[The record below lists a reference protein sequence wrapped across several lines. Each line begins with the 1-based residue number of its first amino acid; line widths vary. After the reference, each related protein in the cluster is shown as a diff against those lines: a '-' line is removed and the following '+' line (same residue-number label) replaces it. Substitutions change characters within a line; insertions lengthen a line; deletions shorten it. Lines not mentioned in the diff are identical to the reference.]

1 MRFKK
6 IVFGLILSLLL
17 AFPAYASEI
26 TPISVGDTRSQ
37 SDIILRA
44 SGGYDVTTT
53 ITLGPGQTSCYFGR
67 NIYKFSQCYGTVTVY
82 ANAGTTVHY
91 DFRPMDGSGT
101 DAVLF
106 VFADGANGYITSA
119 HIDNGPT
126 SETGITYSY
135 KFDGKQQVHTYTLG
149 SRDMQNR
156 HNKGQAEYDSAGLW
170 GMTTHKCQVVVKQ
183 NPATCKHTASSWQ
196 TNDTSHWQTCV
207 NCGQQFNQ
215 GSHTPGADGNC
226 TSCGEVCHTHSWSL
240 SQGDSGY
247 HWQVCS
253 CGHTQNTAPHTW
265 QFVSNSATCINPGVE
280 TTRCTV
286 CGRTETET
294 SQPLGHD
301 KVFVRESEATCT
313 EPAKKYYSCS
323 RCHLTIIDEIGDPLG
338 HDFQPKW
345 YPVGQWQDVY
355 WQDTCT
361 RCGLVQGDRHYKEV
375 PVNFITID
383 YHTKEELQR
392 VTKLV
397 TFDSIV
403 RGDSLGTKNETFN
416 GVEYRY
422 HGATGLD
429 NQLFARPDLDVYRYM
444 VKHKYT
450 IYFNPNGGEGEMTP
464 ITLTYGSRVTLPAN
478 TFTRTGYNFIGW
490 SKTPTGS
497 ADYPDKY
504 WSENDLR
511 SQAEAG
517 EKCDL
522 YAIWEGKTVV
532 VSFENGVG
540 ETPTPIRVTYDQP
553 YGKLPTPTM
562 DTGFRFKGWKY
573 TEINNDTD
581 EVIRQFSVTPD
592 TIVTVA
598 DDHVLTA
605 DYAESAIKITF
616 VAPSKVQVIYAISGY
631 AVSPPFVPNEEGK
644 NFIHWS
650 LSEGGEAFDFNT
662 PIEED
667 TTFYAVFESKQVTC
681 TLVDYGVKKYYY
693 PAKIGELPVPEQ
705 PGQRFVGWFWDE
717 ACKQPVSATE
727 SIPLNDFSLYPK
739 FTEGNYILSLNTSAQ
754 KWEMKYGD
762 TIPTLPIPKKGGATF
777 KYWEYEG
784 EQVKAGDIYKWSK
797 DVQLIARW
805 DGLKYVI
812 TFPNGTT
819 KVVED
824 GNAIGS
830 MPTPPDKVGMSF
842 ITYVDQD
849 GIPVNSGTIPDR
861 DLQLDYKYGYNQI
874 SLELIDD
881 SYSQTVIREA
891 GELLNDLPTR
901 SKPGYTFLGWS
912 QNPGGTTT
920 IGPLYVNTKLYAVY
934 SADYQDIYLE
944 DLNRIIKRKTDDTV
958 GALPDSHKDGFRFDY
973 WTYNGKKVT
982 SDTKVPAGGMTLVPH
997 YTELNTDP
1005 TDTVEVR
1012 FWCDGIKIN
1021 TIDLIRGNL
1030 IHNPGS
1036 PAISIVE
1043 PDRHF
1048 LYWTTSEGGTDRYE
1062 FEQYVDQDLDLYAKW
1077 SN

>member
-6 IVFGLILSLLL
+6 IVFGLILSLML

-26 TPISVGDTRSQ
+26 IPISVDNAGVNSIIQPRGSHQWSGDGYPFPPYQYTTSAPQTSGINGNVTFTLNPGETIRINASYGRQSSFISLRS
-37 SDIILRA
+37 
-44 SGGYDVTTT
+44 SGGLPYKYAQDYYHSNTSTSHVAGHAWFVTMDNT
-53 ITLGPGQTSCYFGR
+53 
-67 NIYKFSQCYGTVTVY
+67 
-82 ANAGTTVHY
+82 AGDKVVQLFMPAHEE
-91 DFRPMDGSGT
+91 GSESE
-101 DAVLF
+101 
-106 VFADGANGYITSA
+106 GYIRVP
-119 HIDNGPT
+119 D
-126 SETGITYSY
+126 TYY
-135 KFDGKQQVHTYTLG
+135 NVTL
-149 SRDMQNR
+149 R
-156 HNKGQAEYDSAGLW
+156 
-170 GMTTHKCQVVVKQ
+170 
-183 NPATCKHTASSWQ
+183 PA
-196 TNDTSHWQTCV
+196 
-207 NCGQQFNQ
+207 
-215 GSHTPGADGNC
+215 
-226 TSCGEVCHTHSWSL
+226 HTHSWSL

-253 CGHTQNTAPHTW
+253 CGHSQNKAPHQW

-517 EKCDL
+517 ERCDL

-616 VAPSKVQVIYAISGY
+616 VAPSKVQVIDAISGY
-631 AVSPPFVPNEEGK
+631 TVSPPFVPNEEGK

-754 KWEMKYGD
+754 KWEMK
-762 TIPTLPIPKKGGATF
+762 
-777 KYWEYEG
+777 
-784 EQVKAGDIYKWSK
+784 
-797 DVQLIARW
+797 
-805 DGLKYVI
+805 
-812 TFPNGTT
+812 
-819 KVVED
+819 
-824 GNAIGS
+824 
-830 MPTPPDKVGMSF
+830 
-842 ITYVDQD
+842 
-849 GIPVNSGTIPDR
+849 
-861 DLQLDYKYGYNQI
+861 
-874 SLELIDD
+874 
-881 SYSQTVIREA
+881 
-891 GELLNDLPTR
+891 
-901 SKPGYTFLGWS
+901 
-912 QNPGGTTT
+912 
-920 IGPLYVNTKLYAVY
+920 
-934 SADYQDIYLE
+934 
-944 DLNRIIKRKTDDTV
+944 
-958 GALPDSHKDGFRFDY
+958 
-973 WTYNGKKVT
+973 
-982 SDTKVPAGGMTLVPH
+982 
-997 YTELNTDP
+997 
-1005 TDTVEVR
+1005 
-1012 FWCDGIKIN
+1012 
-1021 TIDLIRGNL
+1021 
-1030 IHNPGS
+1030 
-1036 PAISIVE
+1036 
-1043 PDRHF
+1043 
-1048 LYWTTSEGGTDRYE
+1048 
-1062 FEQYVDQDLDLYAKW
+1062 
-1077 SN
+1077 

>member
-6 IVFGLILSLLL
+6 IVFGLILSLML

-26 TPISVGDTRSQ
+26 IPISVDNAGVNSIIQPRGSHQWSGDGYPFPPYQYTTSAPQTNGINGNVTFTLNPGETIRINARYGSQ
-37 SDIILRA
+37 SCFISLRS
-44 SGGYDVTTT
+44 SGGLPYKYAQDYYRSDTSTSHVAGHAWFVTMDNT
-53 ITLGPGQTSCYFGR
+53 
-67 NIYKFSQCYGTVTVY
+67 
-82 ANAGTTVHY
+82 AGDKVVQLFMPAHKE
-91 DFRPMDGSGT
+91 GSESE
-101 DAVLF
+101 
-106 VFADGANGYITSA
+106 GYIRVP
-119 HIDNGPT
+119 D
-126 SETGITYSY
+126 TYY
-135 KFDGKQQVHTYTLG
+135 NVTL
-149 SRDMQNR
+149 R
-156 HNKGQAEYDSAGLW
+156 
-170 GMTTHKCQVVVKQ
+170 
-183 NPATCKHTASSWQ
+183 PA
-196 TNDTSHWQTCV
+196 
-207 NCGQQFNQ
+207 
-215 GSHTPGADGNC
+215 
-226 TSCGEVCHTHSWSL
+226 HTHSWSL
-240 SQGDSGY
+240 SQGNSGY

-286 CGRTETET
+286 CGRTETEA

-323 RCHLTIIDEIGDPLG
+323 RCHLTIIDDIGDPLG

-517 EKCDL
+517 ERCDL

-605 DYAESAIKITF
+605 DYAESVIKITF
-616 VAPSKVQVIYAISGY
+616 VAPSKVQVIDAISGY
-631 AVSPPFVPNEEGK
+631 TVSPPFVPNEEGK

-762 TIPTLPIPKKGGATF
+762 TIPTLPTPKKSGATF

-944 DLNRIIKRKTDDTV
+944 DLDRIIKRKTDDTV

-1030 IHNPGS
+1030 IHDPGS
-1036 PAISIVE
+1036 PAISIIE

-1048 LYWTTSEGGTDRYE
+1048 LYWTTSEGGTERYE

>member
-53 ITLGPGQTSCYFGR
+53 ITLGPGQTSCYFGS

-91 DFRPMDGSGT
+91 DFRPMGGSGT

-106 VFADGANGYITSA
+106 VFADGANGYITSDCIA
-119 HIDNGPT
+119 NGPT
-126 SETGITYSY
+126 SGTGITYSY

-156 HNKGQAEYDSAGLW
+156 HNKGQARYDSAGLW

-183 NPATCKHTASSWQ
+183 NPATCKHTAYSWQ

-226 TSCGEVCHTHSWSL
+226 TSCGKVCHTHSWSL
-240 SQGDSGY
+240 SQVDSGY
-247 HWQVCS
+247 QWQVSS
-253 CGHTQNTAPHTW
+253 CGHSQNTAPHTW

-497 ADYPDKY
+497 AD
-504 WSENDLR
+504 
-511 SQAEAG
+511 
-517 EKCDL
+517 
-522 YAIWEGKTVV
+522 
-532 VSFENGVG
+532 
-540 ETPTPIRVTYDQP
+540 
-553 YGKLPTPTM
+553 
-562 DTGFRFKGWKY
+562 
-573 TEINNDTD
+573 
-581 EVIRQFSVTPD
+581 
-592 TIVTVA
+592 
-598 DDHVLTA
+598 
-605 DYAESAIKITF
+605 
-616 VAPSKVQVIYAISGY
+616 
-631 AVSPPFVPNEEGK
+631 
-644 NFIHWS
+644 
-650 LSEGGEAFDFNT
+650 
-662 PIEED
+662 
-667 TTFYAVFESKQVTC
+667 
-681 TLVDYGVKKYYY
+681 
-693 PAKIGELPVPEQ
+693 
-705 PGQRFVGWFWDE
+705 
-717 ACKQPVSATE
+717 
-727 SIPLNDFSLYPK
+727 
-739 FTEGNYILSLNTSAQ
+739 
-754 KWEMKYGD
+754 
-762 TIPTLPIPKKGGATF
+762 
-777 KYWEYEG
+777 
-784 EQVKAGDIYKWSK
+784 
-797 DVQLIARW
+797 
-805 DGLKYVI
+805 
-812 TFPNGTT
+812 
-819 KVVED
+819 
-824 GNAIGS
+824 
-830 MPTPPDKVGMSF
+830 
-842 ITYVDQD
+842 
-849 GIPVNSGTIPDR
+849 
-861 DLQLDYKYGYNQI
+861 
-874 SLELIDD
+874 
-881 SYSQTVIREA
+881 
-891 GELLNDLPTR
+891 
-901 SKPGYTFLGWS
+901 
-912 QNPGGTTT
+912 
-920 IGPLYVNTKLYAVY
+920 
-934 SADYQDIYLE
+934 
-944 DLNRIIKRKTDDTV
+944 
-958 GALPDSHKDGFRFDY
+958 
-973 WTYNGKKVT
+973 
-982 SDTKVPAGGMTLVPH
+982 
-997 YTELNTDP
+997 
-1005 TDTVEVR
+1005 
-1012 FWCDGIKIN
+1012 
-1021 TIDLIRGNL
+1021 
-1030 IHNPGS
+1030 
-1036 PAISIVE
+1036 
-1043 PDRHF
+1043 
-1048 LYWTTSEGGTDRYE
+1048 
-1062 FEQYVDQDLDLYAKW
+1062 
-1077 SN
+1077 

>member
-6 IVFGLILSLLL
+6 IVFGLILSLML

-26 TPISVGDTRSQ
+26 IPISVDNAGVNSIIQPRGSHRWSGDGYPFPPYQYTTSAPQTSGINGNVTFTLNPGETIRINARYGRQSSFISLRS
-37 SDIILRA
+37 
-44 SGGYDVTTT
+44 SGGLPYKYAQDYYHSNTSTSHVAGHAWFVTMDNT
-53 ITLGPGQTSCYFGR
+53 
-67 NIYKFSQCYGTVTVY
+67 
-82 ANAGTTVHY
+82 AGDKVVQLFMPAHKE
-91 DFRPMDGSGT
+91 GSESE
-101 DAVLF
+101 
-106 VFADGANGYITSA
+106 GYIRVP
-119 HIDNGPT
+119 D
-126 SETGITYSY
+126 TYY
-135 KFDGKQQVHTYTLG
+135 NVTL
-149 SRDMQNR
+149 R
-156 HNKGQAEYDSAGLW
+156 
-170 GMTTHKCQVVVKQ
+170 
-183 NPATCKHTASSWQ
+183 PA
-196 TNDTSHWQTCV
+196 
-207 NCGQQFNQ
+207 
-215 GSHTPGADGNC
+215 
-226 TSCGEVCHTHSWSL
+226 HTHSWSWT
-240 SQGDSGY
+240 GDGTN
-247 HWQVCS
+247 HWQTCS
-253 CGHTQNTAPHTW
+253 CGQTQNTAPHTW
-265 QFVSNSATCINPGVE
+265 QEISNSASCTSPGTKTFKCPTCGK
-280 TTRCTV
+280 TK
-286 CGRTETET
+286 TET

-323 RCHLTIIDEIGDPLG
+323 RCHLTIIDEIGNPLG

-517 EKCDL
+517 ERCDL

-573 TEINNDTD
+573 TEINNDTN

-616 VAPSKVQVIYAISGY
+616 VAPSKVQVIDAISGY
-631 AVSPPFVPNEEGK
+631 TVSPPFVPNE
-644 NFIHWS
+644 
-650 LSEGGEAFDFNT
+650 
-662 PIEED
+662 
-667 TTFYAVFESKQVTC
+667 
-681 TLVDYGVKKYYY
+681 
-693 PAKIGELPVPEQ
+693 
-705 PGQRFVGWFWDE
+705 
-717 ACKQPVSATE
+717 
-727 SIPLNDFSLYPK
+727 
-739 FTEGNYILSLNTSAQ
+739 
-754 KWEMKYGD
+754 
-762 TIPTLPIPKKGGATF
+762 
-777 KYWEYEG
+777 
-784 EQVKAGDIYKWSK
+784 
-797 DVQLIARW
+797 
-805 DGLKYVI
+805 
-812 TFPNGTT
+812 
-819 KVVED
+819 
-824 GNAIGS
+824 
-830 MPTPPDKVGMSF
+830 
-842 ITYVDQD
+842 
-849 GIPVNSGTIPDR
+849 
-861 DLQLDYKYGYNQI
+861 
-874 SLELIDD
+874 
-881 SYSQTVIREA
+881 
-891 GELLNDLPTR
+891 
-901 SKPGYTFLGWS
+901 
-912 QNPGGTTT
+912 
-920 IGPLYVNTKLYAVY
+920 
-934 SADYQDIYLE
+934 
-944 DLNRIIKRKTDDTV
+944 
-958 GALPDSHKDGFRFDY
+958 
-973 WTYNGKKVT
+973 
-982 SDTKVPAGGMTLVPH
+982 
-997 YTELNTDP
+997 
-1005 TDTVEVR
+1005 
-1012 FWCDGIKIN
+1012 
-1021 TIDLIRGNL
+1021 
-1030 IHNPGS
+1030 
-1036 PAISIVE
+1036 
-1043 PDRHF
+1043 
-1048 LYWTTSEGGTDRYE
+1048 
-1062 FEQYVDQDLDLYAKW
+1062 
-1077 SN
+1077 

>member
-6 IVFGLILSLLL
+6 IVFGLILSLML

-26 TPISVGDTRSQ
+26 IPISVDNAGVNSIIQPRGSHQWSGDGYPFPPYQYTTSAPQTNGINGNVTFTLNPGETIRINARYGRQSSFISLRS
-37 SDIILRA
+37 
-44 SGGYDVTTT
+44 SGGLPYKYAQDYYHSNTSTSHVAGHAWFVTMDNT
-53 ITLGPGQTSCYFGR
+53 
-67 NIYKFSQCYGTVTVY
+67 
-82 ANAGTTVHY
+82 AGDKVVQLSMPAHKE
-91 DFRPMDGSGT
+91 GSESE
-101 DAVLF
+101 
-106 VFADGANGYITSA
+106 GYIRVP
-119 HIDNGPT
+119 D
-126 SETGITYSY
+126 TYY
-135 KFDGKQQVHTYTLG
+135 NVTL
-149 SRDMQNR
+149 R
-156 HNKGQAEYDSAGLW
+156 
-170 GMTTHKCQVVVKQ
+170 
-183 NPATCKHTASSWQ
+183 PA
-196 TNDTSHWQTCV
+196 
-207 NCGQQFNQ
+207 
-215 GSHTPGADGNC
+215 
-226 TSCGEVCHTHSWSL
+226 HTHSWSL

-253 CGHTQNTAPHTW
+253 CGHSQNKAPHQW

-355 WQDTCT
+355 WLDTCT

-517 EKCDL
+517 ERCDL

-562 DTGFRFKGWKY
+562 DTGFRFKGWK
-573 TEINNDTD
+573 
-581 EVIRQFSVTPD
+581 
-592 TIVTVA
+592 
-598 DDHVLTA
+598 
-605 DYAESAIKITF
+605 
-616 VAPSKVQVIYAISGY
+616 
-631 AVSPPFVPNEEGK
+631 
-644 NFIHWS
+644 
-650 LSEGGEAFDFNT
+650 
-662 PIEED
+662 
-667 TTFYAVFESKQVTC
+667 
-681 TLVDYGVKKYYY
+681 
-693 PAKIGELPVPEQ
+693 
-705 PGQRFVGWFWDE
+705 
-717 ACKQPVSATE
+717 
-727 SIPLNDFSLYPK
+727 
-739 FTEGNYILSLNTSAQ
+739 IL
-754 KWEMKYGD
+754 
-762 TIPTLPIPKKGGATF
+762 
-777 KYWEYEG
+777 
-784 EQVKAGDIYKWSK
+784 
-797 DVQLIARW
+797 R
-805 DGLKYVI
+805 
-812 TFPNGTT
+812 
-819 KVVED
+819 
-824 GNAIGS
+824 
-830 MPTPPDKVGMSF
+830 
-842 ITYVDQD
+842 
-849 GIPVNSGTIPDR
+849 
-861 DLQLDYKYGYNQI
+861 
-874 SLELIDD
+874 
-881 SYSQTVIREA
+881 
-891 GELLNDLPTR
+891 
-901 SKPGYTFLGWS
+901 
-912 QNPGGTTT
+912 
-920 IGPLYVNTKLYAVY
+920 
-934 SADYQDIYLE
+934 
-944 DLNRIIKRKTDDTV
+944 
-958 GALPDSHKDGFRFDY
+958 
-973 WTYNGKKVT
+973 
-982 SDTKVPAGGMTLVPH
+982 
-997 YTELNTDP
+997 
-1005 TDTVEVR
+1005 
-1012 FWCDGIKIN
+1012 
-1021 TIDLIRGNL
+1021 
-1030 IHNPGS
+1030 
-1036 PAISIVE
+1036 
-1043 PDRHF
+1043 
-1048 LYWTTSEGGTDRYE
+1048 
-1062 FEQYVDQDLDLYAKW
+1062 
-1077 SN
+1077 